1 MAPIEAMVIGCPTIF
16 TRRAAGNEIIN
27 EGCDGL
33 LIDPDYLNEI
43 TDVIISMLT
52 NRKSALQMG
61 KNGAKEK

>member
-1 MAPIEAMVIGCPTIF
+1 MAPVEAMVIGCPTIF
-16 TRRAAGNEIIN
+16 TRRTAGKEIIN

-33 LIDPDYLNEI
+33 LIDPDNLNEI
-43 TDVIISMLT
+43 ANAIISMLT